1 MSAPGGFARFLR
13 FAAVGAVGTL
23 AHYALLLALVEGA
36 GAPPLAGAAAGFTL
50 GALVNYALAR
60 RLVFAST
67 RSHGQALPRFFAVA
81 LAGLA
86 WTALL
91 MSLFIELLGLHYLL
105 AQLLTTALLLSWH
118 YAGNALWTFRLGRRA
133 VEGGQVAEGAVERR
147 Q

>member
-1 MSAPGGFARFLR
+1 MSAPRGFARFLR

-36 GAPPLAGAAAGFTL
+36 GAPPLWGAVAGFVL

-91 MSLFIELLGLHYLL
+91 MSLFMELLGLHYLL
-105 AQLLTTALLLSWH
+105 AQVLTTALLLAWH
-118 YAGNALWTFRLGRRA
+118 YAGNALWTFRRGRRD
-133 VEGGQVAEGAVERR
+133 VELR
-147 Q
+147 